1 MKYTNTQQFNLGLKF
16 MTGDPA
22 DDRLILNSS
31 SDMFVN
37 KNNTTEANSPL
48 FNRAYAGMIVTV
60 ADEGYET
67 YVCINDAPYRA
78 KTKANVTAANLS
90 TYWKRGDQTLYNYVH
105 TEVDNYIRT
114 PHIKVNSEWITC
126 SSTLSTQGIK
136 GIDYVFDA
144 SIDSNTLEVHGK
156 KLSGWKYQIDKIKNP
171 GDANYAEYQLQYWA
185 PGATGWA
192 NDPIK
197 IEIPKLQVLKEVRLC
212 VAVPD
217 STSMGGYRVYT
228 VEIEG
233 EEVEVYRDAE
243 GITEEIWKNAAA
255 DAESQGGGVYLRIE
269 WDNDDTPP
277 ATAITYINVGE
288 IITIDIDPLRKRLDS
303 LESRGL
309 VWDSS
314 INELERRASVVDVSV
329 NRLESSVYSYIPS
342 AIKTINSSISA
353 LKDNDTSIINYINND
368 VSVNL
373 YDKID
378 EVSAYIINTVIGEG
392 GTGLTKQITDLN
404 SSVGRLNS
412 SVNNLETSVYSYL
425 PPVINSI
432 NSSISALKD
441 NDTSIINYINNDVSV
456 YIHSEIEEVSAY
468 IINTVI
474 GGGTGISQQIANIN
488 SSISDVSN
496 RVFDVSSRVDS
507 NYSTLS
513 SSIGQTYTTLNDVIT
528 NEVTTAIAR
537 VDVELADVSSRV
549 ENNYET
555 LSTEISKTNLHI
567 DASIQQLTTRLD
579 SSLQEMVGFIKEDT
593 QVFAASWA
601 MFREKNPDLNWT
613 DFPY

>member
-1 MKYTNTQQFNLGLKF
+1 M
-16 MTGDPA
+16 
-22 DDRLILNSS
+22 
-31 SDMFVN
+31 
-37 KNNTTEANSPL
+37 
-48 FNRAYAGMIVTV
+48 
-60 ADEGYET
+60 
-67 YVCINDAPYRA
+67 
-78 KTKANVTAANLS
+78 
-90 TYWKRGDQTLYNYVH
+90 
-105 TEVDNYIRT
+105 
-114 PHIKVNSEWITC
+114 
-126 SSTLSTQGIK
+126 
-136 GIDYVFDA
+136 FDA

-228 VEIEG
+228 VEIGG
-233 EEVEVYRDAE
+233 EEVEVYRDAD
-243 GITEEIWKNAAA
+243 GITEDIWKNAAA
-255 DAESQGGGVYLRIE
+255 DAETKGGGVYLRIE
-269 WDNDDTPP
+269 WDNDNTPP

-303 LESRGL
+303 LEIRGL
-309 VWDSS
+309 IWDSS
-314 INELERRASVVDVSV
+314 INELERRAHVVDVSV

-353 LKDNDTSIINYINND
+353 LKDNDTSIINFIKND

-378 EVSAYIINTVIGEG
+378 EVSANLYDKIDKVSANLDAEIKDVSAYIINTVIGEG

-496 RVFDVSSRVDS
+496 RVFDVSSRVAS

-555 LSTEISKTNLHI
+555 LSTEISKTNLHL

-601 MFREKNPDLNWT
+601 MFREKNPNLNWT